1 MMKFS
6 GIGASSGIA
15 IGTLHFYKSETQAVI
30 RSRIEEEDVQTEL
43 ARVETARA
51 AAIDELSGL
60 YETALKQ
67 VGEQGAML
75 FEIHQ
80 MMLEDEDYCESIESI
95 ITNQRVNAEYAVAV
109 TGDNFSGMFAG
120 MEDSYMQARASDVKD
135 ISERL
140 IKILSGRDTSA
151 RQFDEPVILAAID
164 LAPSE
169 TVQLDKDKILAF
181 VTVEGSNNSHTA
193 ILARTMGI
201 PAIIKLGNELSQELD
216 GKLAGMDRTTG
227 ELVVDPDSETL
238 QKFQAKQEENI
249 RKKQLLEQLKGMPAE
264 TGYGQRVLTY
274 ANIGSTTDL
283 GAVLLNDAEGIGLFR
298 TEFLYL
304 ESDHYPT
311 ESEQFNVYR
320 KVVESMT
327 GKRVIFRTLDIGA
340 DKQAAYFELPPE
352 ENPAMGLRA
361 IRICLT
367 REHVFKEQLRA
378 LLRASYYG
386 KLAIMFPMITSLW
399 EIREIKRIL
408 AETKQ
413 ELWEAEVP
421 FAQDIE
427 IGVMIETPAAVMVSN
442 QLAKEVD
449 FFSVGTN
456 DLTQYLLAVD
466 RQNQNLARFYD
477 PYHPALLEMIRIAS
491 NNAHKHGKWIGICG
505 ELAADLAMTETFL
518 AFGIDE
524 LSVAPAAVLPLREK
538 IRSLQTDSR
547 DAILQEQEAYMYE

>member
-1 MMKFS
+1 MIKLS
-6 GIGASSGIA
+6 GFGASKGIA
-15 IGTLHFYKSETQAVI
+15 IGILHFYRNETQTVM
-30 RSRIEEEDVQTEL
+30 RRRIEDVQLEL
-43 ARVETARA
+43 ARMDAARTA
-51 AAIDELSGL
+51 AARELAEL
-60 YETALKQ
+60 YEIALEQ
-67 VGEQGAML
+67 VGEQGALL

-80 MMLEDEDYCESIESI
+80 MMLEDEDYCESIKSI
-95 ITNQRVNAEYAVAV
+95 ITNQGINAEYAVAL
-109 TGDNFSGMFAG
+109 TGDNFSKMFAE
-120 MEDSYMQARASDVKD
+120 MDDAYMQARASDVKD

-140 IKILSGRDTSA
+140 IKILSGKDTSV
-151 RQFDEPVILAAID
+151 QHFDEPVILAAED

-201 PAIIKLGNELSQELD
+201 PAVIKLGKELSEELE
-216 GKLAGMDRTTG
+216 GKLVGVDGFTG

-238 QKFQAKQEENI
+238 QKLQTRHEENV
-249 RKKQLLEQLKGMPAE
+249 RKKRLLEQLKGMPAE

-274 ANIGSTTDL
+274 ANIGSIADL

-320 KVVESMT
+320 KVVERMS

-340 DKQAAYFELPPE
+340 DKQAAYFELPAE

-367 REHVFKEQLRA
+367 REQIFKEQLRA
-378 LLRASYYG
+378 LLHASNYG

-399 EIREIKRIL
+399 EIREVKRIL
-408 AETKQ
+408 EDTKQ
-413 ELWEAEVP
+413 EMREAGLP
-421 FAQDIE
+421 FEEDIE
-427 IGVMIETPAAVMVSN
+427 FGVMIETPAAAIVSN
-442 QLAKEVD
+442 QLAREVD

-466 RQNQNLARFYD
+466 RQNQSLARFHD
-477 PYHPALLEMIRIAS
+477 AYHPALLEMIRLAS
-491 NNAHKHGKWIGICG
+491 DNAHKHGKWIGICG

-524 LSVAPAAVLPLREK
+524 LSVAPTSVLPLREK
-538 IRSLQTDSR
+538 VRSLQTDSR
-547 DAILQEQEAYMYE
+547 QDILRGHKAYLNE